1 MNDNLGIRIPFESGS
16 TMALRRSRVALLAA
30 LVLLASSV
38 RSQENELFHCP
49 AGWRLQGL
57 HCYKFFEVQHSWE
70 RAADLCKRYGSD
82 LVVVESYQQNNIS
95 EKLAQEQLNPV
106 THPDAAFWL
115 GLMSLD
121 DLSTNTLE
129 AASGSLVQQY
139 AGFWQVDQPDAEKG
153 QCVRAS
159 TANADQSWAL
169 SSCESLLPFVCR
181 AKACPKNSFLC
192 SNGRCINGALR
203 CDTQDDCGDGSDEN
217 ACPEECHYHMI
228 SSGDSIESPNYP
240 GKYRP
245 LADCKWTLEGPIL
258 AGGRTEDSSVTLAT
272 LSGKQNLN
280 QQPFTSASNFMIVR
294 FRKELT
300 SPGYPQAY
308 LGGLE
313 CLYVISA
320 PLGKVLAM
328 LTGRTEDLPAYLQST
343 TEAMYLY
350 IHSDLSESRKGFR
363 FRYSV
368 DDSDSVQLYDG
379 SSSNGIKLHPAEGF
393 HGKTEPKMATFS
405 ADSGDLLVRFK
416 SDALRNDRGWK
427 IVFSADCPQLPVD
440 ENAVSSTKQRTF
452 GSNVVITC
460 PAGMEFA
467 TGTVYCG
474 PVPQID
480 NGFAIAATNAIETI
494 RCTEDGQWDS
504 VPQCSAS
511 QCTPLPE
518 VAHANA
524 TILNGG
530 GMNYGS
536 VIRFEC
542 EPGYVRTGD
551 PCRTFP
557 EIENGWVSN
566 RTRNYFFGDETR
578 AQCYRGYKLNG
589 TTVIRC
595 GADGKFANV
604 PTCLDVDECGGSYQ
618 CGCKSGFLPNLDCR
632 PVVDLGLGN
641 GGVPNPSITV
651 SSAEK
656 GFPKENVRLSTKG
669 GWCGAESGSGS
680 NWPVLR
686 GSSGV
691 AFASSIR
698 LQYADDADDLFREYK
713 SPEGAPVE
721 FRIPEGTSI
730 AVVNLPTAIEAR
742 YFRLVI
748 QDYSVAPC
756 LRMEMMGCTRNECLD
771 VDDEGHDLFIQNG
784 TAGFFILESET
795 GVRDGDRFRIN
806 KTCVKKMCPA
816 VSEPDNGHMLT
827 TRASHHFGDEIN
839 FHCRIGYIMPA
850 QCVPLADDQS
860 EGLTVTRSG
869 PADNLLVPYGQNIT
883 LSCNEPGR
891 PLYWFSGAEYGFFPD
906 TRYKSSFFFGCQ
918 PTFTLTGQSSR
929 NDNVVRCMENGVWDF
944 GDLRCEGPVC
954 EDPGRPADGIQLA
967 TSYEQ
972 GAEISFQCTRP
983 GYIPI
988 TSAPIQCVREPEC
1001 SVVRPIGITS
1011 GRIADGSFNATSERR
1026 NYEARKARMNSA
1038 TGWCAQQEEAFTYVS
1053 VDLGSVH
1060 RVKAILVKGVVTND
1074 VVGRPTE
1081 IRFFYKQ
1088 DPSENFVVYFP
1099 NFNLTSR
1106 DPGNYGELAMITLPL
1121 SVQARFV
1128 ILGIVAYD
1136 KNPCLKFELMGCPD
1150 EPEEDRLLGYDLGYP
1165 VCVDNDPPQFLN
1177 CPTSAIRV
1185 KRTAEGMGVVDFVV
1199 PTATDNS
1206 GMIARTE
1213 VRPEG
1218 FRPPLTVFQDTM
1230 VEYFAYD
1237 FDGNVAICQIN
1248 ITVIDEE
1255 PPLLQCPQSFVI
1267 ELVEPQESYQ
1277 VFFNDTL
1284 RRVQVSDAS
1293 GQDVAVTFIPE
1304 SAFIRVGSYENVT
1317 VVATDPSGNQQR
1329 CYFQVSVQPTQCV
1342 DWELKAPANGAINC
1356 LPPSNRPAGSGG
1368 LECVATCNP
1377 GFRFTDGEPVK
1388 TFRCDVKQPW
1398 TPSHVVPDCVTE
1410 ETQQAMYNVVAKV
1423 LYRAGGGAT
1432 AAVPATCLSQYAAV
1446 VQPFYE
1452 ALDRA
1457 LSARCSAISVDMN
1470 VTFVEAQTEMH
1481 LIEDNIAEVTYVL
1494 SIMPAVRQPQLYDL
1508 CGSTLGLVFDL
1519 SVPST
1524 SAVLTPLL
1532 DLAATSNTEC
1542 PPMKAVNSSMSRGF
1556 ACGVG
1561 EVLNMPAAA
1570 NVPRCL
1576 HCPAGTSAV
1585 SGAKSCA
1592 LCPRGFYQDQEQ
1604 SGSCKRCPAGTFTRS
1619 EGSKT
1624 VDECIPVCGFGT
1636 YSPTGLVPCLECP
1649 RDSFTGSPPAGGFT
1663 DCQACPADA
1672 PFTHQPAAPSVSTC
1686 RPKCAPGTYSVTGLA
1701 PCAACPNHFFQPLEG
1716 KMSCI
1721 ECPGSAMTVSPGA
1734 KSRDECQPLTCKEGF
1749 CRNGGLC
1756 LAQTHMAYCH
1766 CPSGFTGR
1774 FCEVNIDDCAS
1785 QPCYNGGTCRDQ
1797 EQGYLCSC
1805 PPGYS
1810 GLQCQEEESSCNG
1823 TTCNDRSM
1831 CKNEPGQGQ
1840 FTCLCRTGYTGPN
1853 CSSTLDP
1860 CSENPCSN
1868 SAQCIPLKQGRFKCV
1883 CPAGWE
1889 GPLCDENVDDC
1900 AESPCLLGSNCT
1912 DLIDDFNCSCP
1923 VGFTGKRCEM
1933 KVDLCQPSPC
1943 GEHGRCVD
1951 RYFDALCI
1959 CQPGWTGPNCSVQV
1973 DECSA
1978 NPCLNGGQCQDVE
1991 GDYRCLCALGFTG
2004 KNCQHSVDYCGSQ
2017 PCQHGGTCTDALESF
2032 QCQCRPGFLG
2042 VQCEIDIDECL
2053 DNPCDPVGTDR
2064 CLDQVNKYHCQC
2076 RPGFTGTLCEN
2087 KINECAP
2094 VSPCLN
2100 GGVCTE
2106 LVNNFKCTC
2115 PAGWTGQRCEKDIS
2129 FCESQPCLNNANCIN
2144 LLGDFFC
2151 ACPSGTDGKRC
2162 ETAPDRCIGDPCM
2175 NQGECRDFG
2184 SGLNCT
2190 CDADYVGV
2198 GCQHEFDACAVGVCQ
2213 NGATCIDNGAGYQCV
2228 CPAGFSGRHCEQDVV
2243 ECVPGACPLSATCI
2257 DLIDDFYCRCPFNL
2271 TGEDCRKI
2279 VQTDY
2284 DFFFSDETR
2293 RASASLVVPFVLGS
2307 SSLTLA
2313 LWVQFTNRD
2322 DLGNILTLYSVD
2334 SASVLRNQRTMAQVH
2349 SSGVHIALLPG
2360 IKDVFLPFR
2369 VNLAINDGQ
2378 WHHIALVWDGPNG
2391 AITLTTDGVIVGRV
2405 ENYGVNQTLSQ
2416 YGWMTLG
2423 APNSSGK
2430 TRTDHG
2436 FHGHLTRVHLW
2447 GRPLD
2452 VITDIPKQVRSCQSA
2467 PMLFDGLLLQWS
2479 GYDRI
2484 ERGVERVMPSACG
2497 QRVCPL
2503 GFSGPSCT
2511 SLDKDKIPPQVVRC
2525 PSDIWIETR
2534 NGSARVD
2541 WNEPQFSD
2549 NIRLAQVEETRGIR
2563 SGNTL
2568 AWGTYD
2574 VAYVAYDEAGNSA
2587 VCAFKIYIVNEFCP
2601 KLADPVGGSQ
2611 RCSDWGPGG
2620 RFKVCSIECNAG
2632 LAFSVPVPKFY
2643 TCGAE
2648 GFWRPTEDPGVSF
2661 VYPACSSTKPAQ
2673 RIVKVKLQYLSSV
2686 LCNEAGQSVLSDK
2699 VRQAI
2704 HKLNRDWRFCN
2715 AKGSQSATCNELNVN
2730 IKCQRRHGDLGVKR
2744 RRQVDVNDDVYDIEI
2759 SFPAESDPVT
2769 NINTQEK
2776 STIERLLETIILEK
2790 DDFDVSDSLPTTV
2803 PDPATLSI
2811 SADFTCPV
2819 GQVVRGSECVACAP
2833 GNAFDMEKK
2842 NCKPCRVGT
2851 FQDQAGQ
2858 TQCKICPVIAGRPG
2872 TTFASGARSATDCK
2886 ERCPAGKFYSE
2897 ETQRCLNCGFG
2908 HYQPAEGS
2916 FACRSCQAGLT
2927 TRTDQAIS
2935 SDECSEECPTGL
2947 QLTSLSNNATCEP
2960 CPKGTYRTKGRE
2972 MACQPCPAGYTTT
2985 RSGSATAEECSEPK
2999 CQPGS
3004 ALSKENTCVLC
3015 QVGSYQPNAQQTSCL
3030 PCPPDTT
3037 TKVAGAV
3044 LKSDCS
3050 NPCSPATNQTI
3061 CPMNGVCLFVAS
3073 TNVHRCECKAGFT
3086 PVPPDNPT
3094 DFICMDKCDNFCKN
3108 DGKCRRDRATGEP
3121 YCQCTGSY
3129 TGQQCEA
3136 QSNFAYIVGGSAGF
3150 VVFLI
3155 LLVLLIW
3162 MICARTSR
3170 RRDSQAKAAANAAV
3184 VAGDPSGS
3192 QANFYYGSHAPY
3204 AESIAPSHHSTYA
3217 HYYDEEED
3225 GWEMPNFYNETY
3237 MKAENLHNVNK
3248 GNSLARS
3255 NASLYGNKEELY
3267 DRLRRHAYQGKKEK
3281 SGNETTSESDGH

>member
-1 MNDNLGIRIPFESGS
+1 
-16 TMALRRSRVALLAA
+16 
-30 LVLLASSV
+30 
-38 RSQENELFHCP
+38 
-49 AGWRLQGL
+49 
-57 HCYKFFEVQHSWE
+57 
-70 RAADLCKRYGSD
+70 
-82 LVVVESYQQNNIS
+82 
-95 EKLAQEQLNPV
+95 
-106 THPDAAFWL
+106 
-115 GLMSLD
+115 
-121 DLSTNTLE
+121 
-129 AASGSLVQQY
+129 
-139 AGFWQVDQPDAEKG
+139 
-153 QCVRAS
+153 
-159 TANADQSWAL
+159 
-169 SSCESLLPFVCR
+169 
-181 AKACPKNSFLC
+181 
-192 SNGRCINGALR
+192 
-203 CDTQDDCGDGSDEN
+203 
-217 ACPEECHYHMI
+217 
-228 SSGDSIESPNYP
+228 
-240 GKYRP
+240 
-245 LADCKWTLEGPIL
+245 
-258 AGGRTEDSSVTLAT
+258 
-272 LSGKQNLN
+272 
-280 QQPFTSASNFMIVR
+280 
-294 FRKELT
+294 
-300 SPGYPQAY
+300 
-308 LGGLE
+308 
-313 CLYVISA
+313 
-320 PLGKVLAM
+320 
-328 LTGRTEDLPAYLQST
+328 
-343 TEAMYLY
+343 
-350 IHSDLSESRKGFR
+350 
-363 FRYSV
+363 
-368 DDSDSVQLYDG
+368 
-379 SSSNGIKLHPAEGF
+379 
-393 HGKTEPKMATFS
+393 
-405 ADSGDLLVRFK
+405 
-416 SDALRNDRGWK
+416 
-427 IVFSADCPQLPVD
+427 
-440 ENAVSSTKQRTF
+440 
-452 GSNVVITC
+452 
-460 PAGMEFA
+460 
-467 TGTVYCG
+467 
-474 PVPQID
+474 
-480 NGFAIAATNAIETI
+480 
-494 RCTEDGQWDS
+494 
-504 VPQCSAS
+504 
-511 QCTPLPE
+511 
-518 VAHANA
+518 
-524 TILNGG
+524 
-530 GMNYGS
+530 
-536 VIRFEC
+536 
-542 EPGYVRTGD
+542 
-551 PCRTFP
+551 
-557 EIENGWVSN
+557 
-566 RTRNYFFGDETR
+566 
-578 AQCYRGYKLNG
+578 
-589 TTVIRC
+589 
-595 GADGKFANV
+595 
-604 PTCLDVDECGGSYQ
+604 
-618 CGCKSGFLPNLDCR
+618 
-632 PVVDLGLGN
+632 
-641 GGVPNPSITV
+641 
-651 SSAEK
+651 
-656 GFPKENVRLSTKG
+656 
-669 GWCGAESGSGS
+669 
-680 NWPVLR
+680 
-686 GSSGV
+686 
-691 AFASSIR
+691 
-698 LQYADDADDLFREYK
+698 
-713 SPEGAPVE
+713 
-721 FRIPEGTSI
+721 
-730 AVVNLPTAIEAR
+730 
-742 YFRLVI
+742 
-748 QDYSVAPC
+748 
-756 LRMEMMGCTRNECLD
+756 
-771 VDDEGHDLFIQNG
+771 
-784 TAGFFILESET
+784 
-795 GVRDGDRFRIN
+795 
-806 KTCVKKMCPA
+806 
-816 VSEPDNGHMLT
+816 
-827 TRASHHFGDEIN
+827 
-839 FHCRIGYIMPA
+839 
-850 QCVPLADDQS
+850 
-860 EGLTVTRSG
+860 
-869 PADNLLVPYGQNIT
+869 
-883 LSCNEPGR
+883 
-891 PLYWFSGAEYGFFPD
+891 
-906 TRYKSSFFFGCQ
+906 
-918 PTFTLTGQSSR
+918 
-929 NDNVVRCMENGVWDF
+929 
-944 GDLRCEGPVC
+944 
-954 EDPGRPADGIQLA
+954 
-967 TSYEQ
+967 
-972 GAEISFQCTRP
+972 
-983 GYIPI
+983 
-988 TSAPIQCVREPEC
+988 
-1001 SVVRPIGITS
+1001 
-1011 GRIADGSFNATSERR
+1011 
-1026 NYEARKARMNSA
+1026 
-1038 TGWCAQQEEAFTYVS
+1038 
-1053 VDLGSVH
+1053 
-1060 RVKAILVKGVVTND
+1060 
-1074 VVGRPTE
+1074 
-1081 IRFFYKQ
+1081 
-1088 DPSENFVVYFP
+1088 
-1099 NFNLTSR
+1099 
-1106 DPGNYGELAMITLPL
+1106 
-1121 SVQARFV
+1121 
-1128 ILGIVAYD
+1128 
-1136 KNPCLKFELMGCPD
+1136 
-1150 EPEEDRLLGYDLGYP
+1150 
-1165 VCVDNDPPQFLN
+1165 
-1177 CPTSAIRV
+1177 
-1185 KRTAEGMGVVDFVV
+1185 
-1199 PTATDNS
+1199 
-1206 GMIARTE
+1206 
-1213 VRPEG
+1213 
-1218 FRPPLTVFQDTM
+1218 
-1230 VEYFAYD
+1230 
-1237 FDGNVAICQIN
+1237 
-1248 ITVIDEE
+1248 
-1255 PPLLQCPQSFVI
+1255 
-1267 ELVEPQESYQ
+1267 
-1277 VFFNDTL
+1277 
-1284 RRVQVSDAS
+1284 
-1293 GQDVAVTFIPE
+1293 
-1304 SAFIRVGSYENVT
+1304 
-1317 VVATDPSGNQQR
+1317 
-1329 CYFQVSVQPTQCV
+1329 
-1342 DWELKAPANGAINC
+1342 
-1356 LPPSNRPAGSGG
+1356 
-1368 LECVATCNP
+1368 
-1377 GFRFTDGEPVK
+1377 
-1388 TFRCDVKQPW
+1388 
-1398 TPSHVVPDCVTE
+1398 
-1410 ETQQAMYNVVAKV
+1410 
-1423 LYRAGGGAT
+1423 
-1432 AAVPATCLSQYAAV
+1432 
-1446 VQPFYE
+1446 
-1452 ALDRA
+1452 
-1457 LSARCSAISVDMN
+1457 
-1470 VTFVEAQTEMH
+1470 
-1481 LIEDNIAEVTYVL
+1481 
-1494 SIMPAVRQPQLYDL
+1494 
-1508 CGSTLGLVFDL
+1508 
-1519 SVPST
+1519 
-1524 SAVLTPLL
+1524 
-1532 DLAATSNTEC
+1532 
-1542 PPMKAVNSSMSRGF
+1542 
-1556 ACGVG
+1556 
-1561 EVLNMPAAA
+1561 
-1570 NVPRCL
+1570 
-1576 HCPAGTSAV
+1576 
-1585 SGAKSCA
+1585 
-1592 LCPRGFYQDQEQ
+1592 
-1604 SGSCKRCPAGTFTRS
+1604 
-1619 EGSKT
+1619 
-1624 VDECIPVCGFGT
+1624 
-1636 YSPTGLVPCLECP
+1636 
-1649 RDSFTGSPPAGGFT
+1649 
-1663 DCQACPADA
+1663 
-1672 PFTHQPAAPSVSTC
+1672 
-1686 RPKCAPGTYSVTGLA
+1686 
-1701 PCAACPNHFFQPLEG
+1701 
-1716 KMSCI
+1716 MSCV
-1721 ECPGSAMTVSPGA
+1721 ECPGSAMTVGTGA
-1734 KSRDECQPLTCKEGF
+1734 KGRDECQPLACKEGF

-1756 LAQTHMAYCH
+1756 LAQTHMAYCY

-1810 GLQCQEEESSCNG
+1810 GLQCQDEESSCNA

-1860 CSENPCSN
+1860 CAENPCSN
-1868 SAQCIPLKQGRFKCV
+1868 SAQCIPLKQGRFKCA

-1889 GPLCDENVDDC
+1889 GPLCDQNVDDC

-1912 DLIDDFNCSCP
+1912 DLVDDFSCSCP
-1923 VGFTGKRCEM
+1923 TGFTGKRCET

-1943 GEHGRCVD
+1943 GDHGQCVD
-1951 RYFDALCI
+1951 RYFSALCL
-1959 CQPGWTGPNCSVQV
+1959 CQPGWTGPNCTAQV
-1973 DECSA
+1973 DECSS
-1978 NPCLNGGQCQDVE
+1978 NPCINGGQCQDVE
-1991 GDYRCLCALGFTG
+1991 GDYQCLCPLGFTG
-2004 KNCQHSVDYCGSQ
+2004 KNCQHNVDYCGSQ

-2064 CLDQVNKYHCQC
+2064 CLDQINKYHCQC

-2175 NQGECRDFG
+2175 NQGHCRDFG

-2190 CDADYVGV
+2190 CDSDYVGV
-2198 GCQHEFDACAVGVCQ
+2198 GCQHEFDACSAGVCQ
-2213 NGATCIDNGAGYQCV
+2213 NGATCIDNGASYQCV
-2228 CPAGFSGRHCEQDVV
+2228 CPDGFSGRHCEQDVV

-2334 SASVLRNQRTMAQVH
+2334 SSSTLRNQRIMAQVH

-2378 WHHIALVWDGPNG
+2378 WHHIALVWDGPHG

-2405 ENYGVNQTLSQ
+2405 ENYGVNRTLSQ
-2416 YGWMTLG
+2416 FGWMTLG
-2423 APNSSGK
+2423 APNSAGK
-2430 TRTDHG
+2430 TRTEHG

-2503 GFSGPSCT
+2503 GFSGPSCA

-2673 RIVKVKLQYLSSV
+2673 RIVKIKLQYLSSV

-2704 HKLNRDWRFCN
+2704 QKLNRDWRFCN
-2715 AKGSQSATCNELNVN
+2715 AKGSQSAICNDLNVN

-2744 RRQVDVNDDVYDIEI
+2744 RRQADVNDDVYDLEI

-2790 DDFDVSDSLPTTV
+2790 DDFDVRDSLPTTV

-2819 GQVVRGSECVACAP
+2819 GQVVRVSECVACAP

-2908 HYQPAEGS
+2908 HYQAAEGS

-2935 SDECSEECPTGL
+2935 ADECSEECPTGL

-2972 MACQPCPAGYTTT
+2972 MACQPCPAGFTTT
-2985 RSGSATAEECSEPK
+2985 RSGSATVEECSEPK

-3037 TKVAGAV
+3037 TKLAGAT

-3061 CPMNGVCLFVAS
+3061 CPVNGVCLFVAS

-3086 PVPPDNPT
+3086 PVPPDSPT
-3094 DFICMDKCDNFCKN
+3094 DFTCMDKCDNFCKN

-3129 TGQQCEA
+3129 TGLQCEA

-3281 SGNETTSESDGH
+3281 NGNETTSESDGH